1 MSRISK
7 LVKKLKGERER
18 VITEPIGSRQMFAEC
33 KVRYSEII
41 KSNLEH
47 LINTCDNVEEL
58 THYFQS
64 LYPNHDM
71 EISKIDEI
79 CGHKIDLKLNVVKS
93 KYSLAF
99 MGEDLQPMVLDPCMY
114 FYTLNCGDFIII
126 DDTLL
131 ENKYPT
137 LLRILLLHEECH
149 YLQKL
154 KNKEKIIKVYTE
166 LDSKEMLNYEV
177 EADKYALE
185 TTFKWMLDLEK
196 EEWWSSV
203 STPSLAATS
212 YLHFLSTTIDEQR
225 EIADLRYQFDDKF
238 LHKSLDI
245 NLEDYKKTTDY
256 LMRINMEIMERR
268 FEKID
273 KLVDKYY

>member
-1 MSRISK
+1 MSRVSK
-7 LVKKLKGERER
+7 LVKKLKGEKEK

-33 KVRYSEII
+33 KLRYSEIT
-41 KSNLEH
+41 KNNLEH
-47 LINTCDNVEEL
+47 LMNTCNNLEEL
-58 THYFQS
+58 AEYFQTF
-64 LYPNHDM
+64 YPNDNM

-79 CGHKIDLKLNVVKS
+79 DGHKIDLKLGVVKT
-93 KYSLAF
+93 KYCLFF
-99 MGEDLQPMVLDPCMY
+99 MEKDLPTVLDPCMFLSTFNY
-114 FYTLNCGDFIII
+114 GDFIIL
-126 DDTLL
+126 DDVLC

-154 KNKEKIIKVYTE
+154 KNEEKLIKAYTE
-166 LDSKEMLNYEV
+166 FDSKAMLNYEV

-185 TTFKWMLDLEK
+185 SVFKWMKDLEK
-196 EEWWSSV
+196 KDWLSTV

-212 YLHFLSTTIDEQR
+212 YLHFLSTTIDEQK
-225 EIADLRYQFDDKF
+225 EIVELRHQFDKKF
-238 LHKSLDI
+238 LYKSSRVYI
-245 NLEDYKKTTDY
+245 EEHKKTMES
-256 LMRINMEIMERR
+256 LIEINMEIMEKR